1 MERKN
6 SLKDAPLGMKRY
18 FNISTASSA
27 EEVFQLPAFPP
38 SNGAKNSYLPWLVP
52 GDADTEVKDLCSLM
66 AVGVSTAADQSST
79 HSALL
84 YKL

>member
-1 MERKN
+1 MVPRIPV
-6 SLKDAPLGMKRY
+6 SHGLR
-18 FNISTASSA
+18 
-27 EEVFQLPAFPP
+27 V
-38 SNGAKNSYLPWLVP
+38 VP
-52 GDADTEVKDLCSLM
+52 GDTDTEVKDLRSLM